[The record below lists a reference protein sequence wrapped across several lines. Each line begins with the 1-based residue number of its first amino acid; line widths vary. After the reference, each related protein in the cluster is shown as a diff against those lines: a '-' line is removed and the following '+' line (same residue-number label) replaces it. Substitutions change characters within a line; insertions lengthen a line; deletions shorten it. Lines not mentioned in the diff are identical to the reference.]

1 MRFLKLFMGIIL
13 IAFLAACSIPGTS
26 PTVSPE
32 DIEKALDA
40 IRTEVA
46 QTMAAEIEKG
56 ITSTTMPELP
66 TLAPTETLMPT
77 ITLMPTETLLP
88 SSTPLPTATQVVLP
102 TAIPATPTATA
113 TEIPKASITIIG
125 VEKNTAVTVQ
135 ADNFPANQVFKIRVG
150 PFDTFF
156 KDAVEVGTINS
167 GQGGSFKFTV
177 LLPGSVKDVERVT
190 VRLDSTTSVFA
201 YNYFKNVTSGTIPAV
216 ATPVT
221 SSICEVSV
229 SPALSTVLKPGYDFD
244 AVWTVKNI
252 SGKTWELGTTDYKYV
267 RGTELHKYEKF
278 FDLNE
283 VVKSGDSI
291 KIRIDMLAPNT
302 AGTYTTNWAVVQGS
316 TIICNLPLT
325 IIVK

>member
-113 TEIPKASITIIG
+113 TEILKASITIIG